1 MSLSQKWRRVKPGG
15 SVEGFLWN
23 SQEFSGIPQDFSVQ
37 NISKLAE
44 RETHGWSL
52 GSHPEF
58 GFPPWSHLGFG
69 FLSQDPTWV
78 WVPSL
83 DPPLGLGSLG
93 SPFGFGFPPWDPPL
107 GFGVPFLG
115 SLLGFGLLS
124 QDPAWVWS
132 SLFGIP
138 TWVWSS
144 FFRIPPWVWA
154 LSSSKEKLS
163 LTQGWSL

>member
-1 MSLSQKWRRVKPGG
+1 MSLSQKGRRVKPGG

-23 SQEFSGIPQDFSVQ
+23 SQEYSGISQDFSVQ

-52 GSHPEF
+52 GSH
-58 GFPPWSHLGFG
+58 LGFG
-69 FLSQDPTWV
+69 FL
-78 WVPSL
+78 
-83 DPPLGLGSLG
+83 
-93 SPFGFGFPPWDPPL
+93 PWDPPL

-124 QDPAWVWS
+124 QDPTWVWGSFFGILPCIWS

-138 TWVWSS
+138 PCVWTSWDPSLGLGS
-144 FFRIPPWVWA
+144 FF
-154 LSSSKEKLS
+154 L
-163 LTQGWSL
+163 